1 MSASFLR
8 RISLQSTIRSR
19 YSRQSAALLVA
30 VLSAAFLTA
39 SSCGYYRTTS
49 RTAGDIKRIAIP
61 YLKNE
66 TPEPDVEIVITQ
78 EIIDGIVRDN
88 TLKVVSEEDADGIL
102 EASIT
107 EYRNVPYTFAESG
120 TEVQAEQYRLTIVL
134 RASLFD
140 KARNSYIWENRSI
153 KANGDYYLETT
164 SEQTYEK
171 ALEDVYRDIVESILS
186 ATVQDW

>member
-1 MSASFLR
+1 MTRVTAVILASILLMSAS
-8 RISLQSTIRSR
+8 
-19 YSRQSAALLVA
+19 
-30 VLSAAFLTA
+30 
-39 SSCGYYRTTS
+39 CGIYRTTS
-49 RTAGDIKRIAIP
+49 RSAGDIKRIAVP

-78 EIIDGIVRDN
+78 AIIDGIVRDN
-88 TLKVVSEEDADGIL
+88 TLKVVSEDDADGIL

-107 EYRNVPYTFAESG
+107 EYRNLPYTFAQTG
-120 TEVQAEQYRLTIVL
+120 GDVQAEQYRLTVSI

-140 KARNSYIWENRSI
+140 RGKNAYIWENRMI
-153 KANGDYYLETT
+153 KASGDYYLETT

-171 ALEDVYRDIVESILS
+171 ALEDVYRDIVEAILS